1 MRGKD
6 KGEEDIDF
14 YENGKKL
21 EFEAAWNGFVD
32 NWTGIYQMREDNV
45 EDVWRGGWSGGLR
58 NR

>member
-21 EFEAAWNGFVD
+21 EFEEAWNGFME
-32 NWTGIYQMREDNV
+32 NWVGIYQMREDNV
-45 EDVWRGGWSGGLR
+45 EDVWGGAGR
-58 NR
+58 ED